1 MLSIKS
7 TKSLSNQSSLQ
18 STNQQKKKINKKKIK
33 KPETDKLK
41 QYMTSY
47 RSSHSCSS
55 IGSSDDDTR
64 DQQTNLNKNQNKLSY
79 NKEKSQNTQD
89 KLTIYYN
96 SSNMK
101 KRTSD
106 NGNNNQKVI
115 EYYMEC
121 LDFHKKDLGK
131 DKLTV
136 WMQVGSFFEV
146 YGIIYPDGTK
156 EGNVWDVAEDLDIK
170 IAEKDMSAYNN
181 PELRCYMAGVKEE
194 YAEPYLETL
203 VDKYGWT
210 VAIYT
215 QEKPT
220 TGNKYHRVLKNIISP
235 GINFESDNISN
246 TFMYVYFKGQ
256 QSRITGKTSLHI
268 AIFYV
273 DCISGKNGIQEIYS
287 KNINECNVELS
298 EVVKMITIKN
308 PVEIIIHMDIPEYE
322 MYKLLSREE
331 CYNTFG
337 LYNRNV
343 SFIIE
348 ECPEEF
354 YNKEQQKNMLEQVY
368 KSYLGRNDIFQ
379 SLGIDGQ
386 FIYGRVVLVLAL
398 NNIFHHDTNILTYLE
413 KPEVLKSSN
422 HYLMLANN
430 CLQQLDIISGNHNDK
445 ISHIS
450 KSSSIDTTETNQIN
464 LYNGNVRRKSLLDIL
479 DKTKSVI
486 GRREFRNRISLPIT
500 NKEELENR
508 YDAITA
514 LQKLQNKY
522 ITADTRNINVLLGP
536 YNIIRGNLGDIKDIS
551 KIIRKIVT
559 RKCMPSDIF
568 VFYDSIVNMLECH
581 KYITKVSDMYLEEYE
596 RNNLP
601 SLDKE
606 YMKAAKSLIQNLDNI
621 FNFEHCI
628 THWSTFSNSIFKK
641 GYSPK
646 IDELQRQVESDR
658 DFFMLFR
665 KAFSILIDPTLE
677 KKLENTT
684 NDTEIKKLLLIN
696 EGNNTKYNN
705 YLYCNEKNMMK
716 LKQLKDD
723 EPSRIVK
730 VGENNIKL
738 SSLEIL
744 FLRKGT
750 YHIKTDYVYL
760 SSKNYTT
767 NLEELKNVCKKM
779 FSEWCLHFYQ
789 EQSNYISEFIKWIAD
804 IDVLQ
809 SCAIVA
815 DKYGYTRPEIK
826 YNYENYDEY
835 YENRDCDSIT
845 EDCKD
850 MSNNSYINV
859 EGLRHPIIE
868 RYLDDNKYVPN
879 DISLSV
885 DNDGMLLFG
894 LNAAGKSSLAKSI
907 GCAIIMAQAGMF
919 VACSSMTFNPYKYL
933 FTRIRNNDDIYAG
946 LSSFEVE
953 MREFKVI
960 LDYSNSESLIL
971 GDELCSGTE
980 TLDATAL
987 MASGLQ
993 QLCKRKASFIF
1004 ATHLHFLTELECV
1017 NNLDNLVYKHIAVNR
1032 DPQNSSRLIYERK
1045 LRDGNGPQ
1053 SYGILVCKSMN
1064 LDYEFVK
1071 EAERIRTDI
1080 ERGNILTFNDRLTGD
1095 QELVKPDLTI
1105 QKHSKY
1111 NQCKLFKNCEV
1122 CGDNGEHIHHIDMQC
1137 SADEKGIISKDK
1149 LKYHKNEKW
1158 NLVCLCIN
1166 CHQEVHK
1173 SKPKLIIHGYMET
1186 SNGHILNYEFMNALN
1201 NTISDSENDF
1211 YSNNEYD
1218 CNSEQSIVSVSDLDI
1233 IPLTKEE
1240 LEARVVHFYIM
1251 YGNSHRK
1258 VQNKFRTQ
1266 YDIKIT
1272 LKEINSIVAR
1282 HLDC

>member
-7 TKSLSNQSSLQ
+7 TKSLSTQSSLQ
-18 STNQQKKKINKKKIK
+18 SSTQQKKKSNKKKNK

-41 QYMTSY
+41 QFMTSY
-47 RSSHSCSS
+47 RSSLSGSS
-55 IGSSDDDTR
+55 NGSSDDDTN
-64 DQQTNLNKNQNKLSY
+64 DKQNNSNEKSTKLSC
-79 NKEKSQNTQD
+79 
-89 KLTIYYN
+89 YN
-96 SSNMK
+96 SSNIK

-106 NGNNNQKVI
+106 NGNNKQQVI

-131 DKLTV
+131 DKLTI

-156 EGNVWDVAEDLDIK
+156 QGNVWDVAEDLDIK
-170 IAEKDMSAYNN
+170 VAKKDMSAYNN
-181 PELRCYMAGVKEE
+181 PALKCYMAGVKEE

-203 VDKYGWT
+203 VDKHGWT

-220 TGNKYHRVLKNIISP
+220 TGTKHHRVLKNIISP

-256 QSRITGKTSLHI
+256 QSRITGQTTLHI

-273 DCISGKNGIQEIYS
+273 DCISGKNGIQEIHS

-348 ECPEEF
+348 ECPTEF

-368 KSYLGRNDIFQ
+368 KSYIGRNDIFQ

-398 NNIFHHDTNILTYLE
+398 NNIFHHDTNILSYLE
-413 KPEVLKSSN
+413 KPEVLKSSS
-422 HYLMLANN
+422 HYLILANN
-430 CLQQLDIISGNHNDK
+430 CLQQLDIINGNHNDK

-450 KSSSIDTTETNQIN
+450 KSSAIDISETNQIN

-500 NKEELENR
+500 DKEELENR
-508 YDAITA
+508 YNAITA
-514 LQKLQNKY
+514 LQTLQKKY
-522 ITADTRNINVLLGP
+522 ITADTRNVNVLLGP

-559 RKCMPSDIF
+559 RKCMPSDIS
-568 VFYDSIVNMLECH
+568 VIYDSIVSMRECH
-581 KYITKVSDMYLEEYE
+581 KYITKVSERYLEEYE
-596 RNNLP
+596 CSKLP

-606 YMKAAKSLIQNLDNI
+606 YMKAAQSLIKDIDNT
-621 FNFEHCI
+621 FNFEYCI
-628 THWSTFSNSIFKK
+628 THWSTFNNSIFKK
-641 GYSPK
+641 GYSSN

-677 KKLENTT
+677 KKFENTT
-684 NDTEIKKLLLIN
+684 NDVEMKKLLLIN
-696 EGNNTKYNN
+696 EGNNAKFNN
-705 YLYCNEKNMMK
+705 YLYCNEKAMK
-716 LKQLKDD
+716 ALKQLQNDD
-723 EPSRIVK
+723 PSRIVK

-738 SSLEIL
+738 SSLEIV
-744 FLRKGT
+744 FLRKGV
-750 YHIKTDYVYL
+750 YHIKTEYVYL
-760 SSKNYTT
+760 SSKNYAT
-767 NLEELKNVCKKM
+767 NLEELKNLCQKM

-789 EQSNYISEFIKWIAD
+789 EQSNNITEFIKWIGN

-826 YNYENYDEY
+826 CDSDIQNDDNGYISVEYDEGKY
-835 YENRDCDSIT
+835 
-845 EDCKD
+845 
-850 MSNNSYINV
+850 NNSYINV

-885 DNDGMLLFG
+885 DNDGILLFG

-993 QLCKRKASFIF
+993 QLCKRNASFIF

-1032 DPQNSSRLIYERK
+1032 DPENSSRLIYERK

-1080 ERGNILTFNDRLTGD
+1080 ERGNILKFNNRLTGD

-1111 NQCKLFKNCEV
+1111 NKSKLFKNCEV
-1122 CGDNGEHIHHIDMQC
+1122 CGSNGEHIHHIDMQC
-1137 SADEKGIISKDK
+1137 SADEKGIIIKDK

-1173 SKPKLIIHGYMET
+1173 PEPRLVIHGYLET
-1186 SNGHILNYEFMNALN
+1186 TDGRMLNYELTDALN
-1201 NTISDSENDF
+1201 SAISDTDIDS
-1211 YSNNEYD
+1211 YSNVEYD
-1218 CNSEQSIVSVSDLDI
+1218 SNSEQSIISVGDLDV

-1240 LEARVVHFYIM
+1240 LEARVIHFYVT
-1251 YGNSHRK
+1251 YGNSYRK

-1272 LKEINSIVAR
+1272 LKEIDAIVER
-1282 HLDC
+1282 NLDC